1 MVGPLVDPEN
11 LQHFLSSHN
20 LRATKSLGQNFL
32 VCEEV
37 IDSIL
42 IGLEG
47 GPKKITELGPG
58 LGTLTQGLIA
68 SGYTVRGIEKDDDFV
83 KVLPSVLPPKL
94 RDNLTII
101 HGDLQEISWEWDTP
115 WQLVG
120 NIPYNISGMIIR
132 LLTKL
137 REAPHS
143 AIFLMQ
149 KEVAHRIA
157 HDENSMSL
165 LGLAVDLW
173 GSGTVLLNVPPSC
186 FIPAPAV
193 HSALVQIRPRQTMLS
208 TKKREAIIACAKPF
222 FQAKRKQI
230 GHTLKTAYK
239 KDSQEIEQIMNTLKL
254 SASLRPE
261 NLSAHDYE
269 RLCDIL

>member
-1 MVGPLVDPEN
+1 MVGPLVNPEN

-20 LRATKSLGQNFL
+20 LRAAKSLGQNFL

-47 GPKKITELGPG
+47 GPKKLTELGPG

-101 HGDLQEISWEWDTP
+101 HDDLQETSWEWGTP

-149 KEVAHRIA
+149 KEVAYRIA

-173 GSGTVLLNVPPSC
+173 GSATILLNVPPSC

-193 HSALVQIRPRQTMLS
+193 HSALVQIRPHQTMLS
-208 TKKREAIIACAKPF
+208 TEKREAIIACAKPF

>member
-1 MVGPLVDPEN
+1 MVGPLVNPEN

-20 LRATKSLGQNFL
+20 LRAAKSLGQNFL

-47 GPKKITELGPG
+47 GPKKLTELGPG

-101 HGDLQEISWEWDTP
+101 HGDLQETSWEWGTP

-173 GSGTVLLNVPPSC
+173 GSGAVLLNVPPSC

-193 HSALVQIRPRQTMLS
+193 HSALVQIRPHQTMLS
-208 TKKREAIIACAKPF
+208 TEKREAIIACAKPF